1 MGGRM
6 LIATTEEIAGRRIVA
21 TLGLV
26 LGLAVRS
33 RGLGGNI
40 MAGFGALG
48 NGGALAEFGDAL
60 AAARGEAV
68 AQMAARATE
77 LGANAIVG
85 ARFDAAAAGHDMG
98 EIVAYGT
105 AVVIAD

>member
-1 MGGRM
+1 M
-6 LIATTEEIAGRRIVA
+6 
-21 TLGLV
+21 

-40 MAGFGALG
+40 MAGFHALG
-48 NGGALAEFGDAL
+48 DGDAL
-60 AAARGEAV
+60 AQFGDMLAAARQAAV
-68 AQMAARATE
+68 ARMAARARE

-85 ARFDAAAAGHDMG
+85 ARFDTAVVGHDMG

-105 AVVIAD
+105 AVIVERLP